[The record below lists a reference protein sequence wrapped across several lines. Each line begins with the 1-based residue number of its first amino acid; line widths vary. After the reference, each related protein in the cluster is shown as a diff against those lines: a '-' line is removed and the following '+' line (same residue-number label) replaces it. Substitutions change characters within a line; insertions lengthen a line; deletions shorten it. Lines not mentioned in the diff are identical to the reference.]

1 VQQVVRCS
9 FPRLELP
16 TLPDQLFL
24 QYIRE
29 FRATVELAPCC
40 VSLLIMKKGTIRI
53 LLMFADKLVNFVVE
67 GSLSWWQMRLGESA
81 A

>member
-1 VQQVVRCS
+1 
-9 FPRLELP
+9 
-16 TLPDQLFL
+16 
-24 QYIRE
+24 
-29 FRATVELAPCC
+29 
-40 VSLLIMKKGTIRI
+40 LIMKKGTIRI